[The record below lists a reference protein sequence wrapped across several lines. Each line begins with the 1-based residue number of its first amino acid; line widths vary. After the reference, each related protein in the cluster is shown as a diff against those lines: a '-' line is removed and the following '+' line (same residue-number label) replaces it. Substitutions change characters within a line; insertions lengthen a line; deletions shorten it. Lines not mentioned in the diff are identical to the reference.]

1 MKYIEINNDLV
12 AENGDIFKKSS
23 VLNVLTKASKFNP
36 TVEVLPIKAFDEQN
50 LPYPCLSTFSINNE
64 KLEKVGYKVLDRK
77 TSDVFEKQAL
87 DFSGFNFPGAE
98 IEDEDGV
105 TAVLREMYADK
116 DYEIDVNG
124 TIKKK
129 AEDITDVDTPPTEA
143 DNEVDQKAKPDYKSS
158 QTYMKDQARKK
169 KGETDQR
176 ISDQDKITQ
185 KPLSDKPDG
194 KDDPGTTDNYKEDTK
209 EKKAPNTIIGP
220 IPAMKKK
227 LQSIRKKLSGTEDQN
242 LSDDDKIT
250 QDKKTD
256 VPGSATV
263 SNPYKSDE
271 KEMKW
276 KDKHLP
282 NVPSKKKAIGNLEK
296 KEEIDFGFNDSRIEQ
311 ICNWHDDAKNYKR
324 HPELF
329 EKLYSILEKY
339 NVNEEVTIDKQLE
352 QLPEEKLDEIY
363 NDWKMNIKQIF

>member
-50 LPYPCLSTFSINNE
+50 LPYPCLATFSINNE

-158 QTYMKDQARKK
+158 QTYMEGQARKK

-256 VPGSATV
+256 IPGSATV

-282 NVPSKKKAIGNLEK
+282 NVPAKKKSK
-296 KEEIDFGFNDSRIEQ
+296 
-311 ICNWHDDAKNYKR
+311 
-324 HPELF
+324 
-329 EKLYSILEKY
+329 
-339 NVNEEVTIDKQLE
+339 
-352 QLPEEKLDEIY
+352 
-363 NDWKMNIKQIF
+363 